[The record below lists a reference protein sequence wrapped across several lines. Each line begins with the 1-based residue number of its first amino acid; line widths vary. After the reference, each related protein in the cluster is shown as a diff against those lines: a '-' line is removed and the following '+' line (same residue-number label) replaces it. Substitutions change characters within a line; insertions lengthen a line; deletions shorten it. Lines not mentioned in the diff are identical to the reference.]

1 MYTEH
6 AHSTQ
11 ICIHWHTLM
20 NIDTCAQH
28 THKCTGLCS
37 DRAPS
42 LAHRTVT
49 TAPFPQH
56 ATSVLD
62 TLASTLTPTPIG
74 SHSQSPG
81 AGAHRHI
88 CTPHPG
94 RTDPGTLACS
104 TQAHT
109 HTPRFPHSSSHSGA
123 HSHPC
128 SAEHQLL
135 AREGV
140 GGGELSPRLSE
151 EEGRG
156 GARAGEEMTARGP
169 PRVPAHEY

>member
-20 NIDTCAQH
+20 NIDTCPQH

-88 CTPHPG
+88 CTPHPS

-140 GGGELSPRLSE
+140 GGGVKPTTQRGRGARGCAGGRGDDSPRSPSSP
-151 EEGRG
+151 GS
-156 GARAGEEMTARGP
+156 
-169 PRVPAHEY
+169 